1 VPRPPFPRLALLGS
15 VALLVTAL
23 SSEALAFERQWHF
36 GGGAGVA
43 LGLPGLELGPA
54 LGVHAAYGLSDV
66 FDVRLELSG
75 SRHAHT
81 AVAGAEA
88 QPAVYSSVYTG
99 KIGIAYKLDVIQ
111 WIPYLGVTAGALGA
125 TGPLPDYNQVRMS
138 LGAVGGLDYAI
149 TRNLG
154 IGIVGTADYVLTQ
167 PSTHAVFLLRA
178 EYRFGW

>member
-1 VPRPPFPRLALLGS
+1 VPRLRLPALALSCS
-15 VALLVTAL
+15 VAFLATSLA
-23 SSEALAFERQWHF
+23 SDALAFERQWHF

-43 LGLPGLELGPA
+43 LGLPTLDLGPA
-54 LGVHAAYGLSDV
+54 LGAHAAYGLSDV

-75 SRHAHT
+75 SRHAI
-81 AVAGAEA
+81 
-88 QPAVYSSVYTG
+88 PATTNLVKPEPAYSSVYTG

-125 TGPLPDYNQVRMS
+125 TGLVGYEHVRMS
-138 LGAVGGLDYAI
+138 LGLVGGLDYAL
-149 TRNLG
+149 TRSFGLG
-154 IGIVGTADYVLTQ
+154 IAGTADYVLTQ